1 MKFQQQPVFGLTTR
15 YNGIANVLKNEIRVS
30 EAYHPSSGLPEPLIK
45 PFNCIWDTGATNT
58 VINPSVVIAL
68 NLKPSGRT
76 IVQAVGDGGKV
87 NEYET
92 NTYLVNIYLPNNV
105 NVVGVVVSEGGIG
118 GADVLIGMDIITSG
132 DLAITNYNGKTCMT
146 FRYPS
151 VEEIDFVQ
159 EISEHN
165 KRYGGALQSTD
176 ERRKT
181 RNKRKAEKRKK

>member
-15 YNGIANVLKNEIRVS
+15 YKGRANVLKNEIRVS

-58 VINPSVVIAL
+58 VINPSVANAL

-76 IVQAVGDGGKV
+76 IVQAVGEGGKV

-92 NTYLVNIYLPNNV
+92 NTYVVNIYLPNNV
-105 NVVGVVVSEGGIG
+105 NIVGVVVSEGGIG
-118 GADVLIGMDIITSG
+118 GADVLIGMDIIAGG
-132 DLAITNYNGKTCMT
+132 DLAVTNCDGNTCMS
-146 FRYPS
+146 FRVPS

-159 EISEHN
+159 EINEYN
-165 KRYGGALQSTD
+165 KRYRNVLQSED
-176 ERRKT
+176 KRREA
-181 RNKRKAEKRKK
+181 RNKRKAEKRNN